1 MTSNTLQVDALIVG
15 GWIAG
20 MQASLDL
27 ADQGY
32 QVALVEK
39 GPSIGGKMIGLSKV
53 FPTLDCC
60 SCITT
65 PKMSAVAHHE
75 NIRLLTYCEV
85 QSVNRD
91 ESGFKAQVLKKPR
104 YVREDDCTGCRSC
117 ELACPLDLPDD
128 ENEFGRTAHRVI
140 YVPFS
145 TAVPQKALIDLD
157 HCLYCGKCLQAC
169 PTAAIDFSQKAEALD
184 IETETIILATGY
196 EVTPYD
202 AKKEYGAG
210 RLRNVIDGLMME
222 RLLAPTGPYG
232 RVLRPSDG
240 KQPSSIA
247 YVQCAGSR
255 DQTLGVPYCSRVCCM
270 YAIKQAMLLAG
281 TLPLAEI
288 TLYYMDIR
296 TFGKGYEQFYQNA
309 KAMGIEFI
317 KGKVARITED
327 ERQNPILRVELL
339 DDASRVVERQHD
351 LVVLSVGM
359 LPGWNPEA
367 TFEVPVAE
375 DGFIQLPAFNISPA
389 ITRQAGIFAVG
400 TATGPMDIVDSII
413 TASAGASEAAAYLQ
427 SHHNRQVPM
436 NAVTAPASAAEMAGD
451 RSVAHA

>member
-1 MTSNTLQVDALIVG
+1 MTTDKLHVDALVVG
-15 GWIAG
+15 GGIAG

-32 QVALVEK
+32 RVALVEK
-39 GPSIGGKMIGLSKV
+39 EPSIGGKMIGLSKV

-75 NIRLLTYCEV
+75 NIQLLTYCEV
-85 QSVNRD
+85 QSMNRN
-91 ESGFKAQVLKKPR
+91 ESGFNARVLKKPR

-117 ELACPLDLPDD
+117 ELVCPLDLPDK

-157 HCLYCGKCLQAC
+157 YCIYCGKCLQSC
-169 PTAAIDFSQKAEALD
+169 TTDAIDFTQKAEILD
-184 IETETIILATGY
+184 IGAKTIILATGY
-196 EVTPYD
+196 EVTPLD
-202 AKKEYGAG
+202 AKKEYGSG
-210 RLRNVIDGLMME
+210 QLPNVINGLMME

-240 KQPSSIA
+240 KQPESIA
-247 YVQCAGSR
+247 YIQCAGSR

-270 YAIKQAMLLAG
+270 YAIKQAMLLSG
-281 TLPLAEI
+281 TLPMAEI
-288 TLYYMDIR
+288 TIYYMDIR

-309 KAMGIEFI
+309 KAMGIEFV

-327 ERQNPILRVELL
+327 AHQNPIVRVELL
-339 DDASRVVERQHD
+339 DDDSHVVERQYD

-359 LPGWNPEA
+359 LPGWNPEV
-367 TFEVPVAE
+367 TFDVPVAE
-375 DGFIQLPAFNISPA
+375 DGFIQLPAFNIAPV
-389 ITRQAGIFAVG
+389 ITMQAGIFAAG

-413 TASAGASEAAAYLQ
+413 TASAAASEAAAYIQ
-427 SHHNRQVPM
+427 SHNGYVPV
-436 NAVTAPASAAEMAGD
+436 NAENVLTSAEMTGE
-451 RSVAHA
+451 RSMAHA